1 MNRLILV
8 VALALVAGPV
18 AAQKKMYRCGNVF
31 QERPCEGPKQA
42 APKDEG
48 SKAAAPV
55 GSAQDSRRE
64 AQKEVRCENYGRQRD
79 YLAAKKREM
88 KNAEAA
94 KSLDAQIGAVE
105 KRMREDRC

>member
-1 MNRLILV
+1 MNRLILL
-8 VALALVAGPV
+8 VALALAAAPV

-42 APKDEG
+42 ATTDGDKP
-48 SKAAAPV
+48 AAPKQTV
-55 GSAQDSRRE
+55 SEAGRE
-64 AQKEVRCENYGRQRD
+64 RQKEVRCENYGRQRD
-79 YLAAKKREM
+79 DLAAKKREM